1 MINEMIKELRKID
14 DVNWGLYA
22 FKRDPLDKKIN
33 EDEKI
38 SIIKESIECG
48 CMEARILKEKYGV
61 IDCCGYAEKLNIDIA
76 EIEAHDDGSYIL
88 FAKFNDPNKISV
100 YMESVRKAE
109 TLVQSNDLKDLICG
123 VNIKDV
129 LIAHEIFHF
138 IESQKNDIYTKRK
151 KIQLWKLGPIK
162 YKSGLVVLGEIAAMA
177 FAKELLQ
184 LDYSPHLFDVLLLY
198 AHNESQAKEIYNE
211 IVM

>member
-14 DVNWGLYA
+14 DINWGLYA
-22 FKRDPLDKKIN
+22 FRRDPLDKKISD
-33 EDEKI
+33 EDKV
-38 SIIKESIECG
+38 SIINESIDCG
-48 CMEARILKEKYGV
+48 CMEARMLREKYGEM
-61 IDCCGYAEKLNIDIA
+61 DCSSYAEKLNIDIL
-76 EIEAHDDGSYIL
+76 EVEAHDDGSYIL
-88 FAKFNDPNKISV
+88 FAKFNDPNKVSV

-109 TLVQSNDLKDLICG
+109 ALVQSNDLKNLICG

-129 LIAHEIFHF
+129 LIAHEMFHF
-138 IESQKNDIYTKRK
+138 IESQKNDIYTRNK

>member
-14 DVNWGLYA
+14 DINWGLYA
-22 FKRDPLDKKIN
+22 FRRDPLDKKISD
-33 EDEKI
+33 EDKV
-38 SIIKESIECG
+38 SIINESIDCG
-48 CMEARILKEKYGV
+48 CMEARMLREKYGEM
-61 IDCCGYAEKLNIDIA
+61 DSSSYAEKLNIDIL
-76 EIEAHDDGSYIL
+76 EVEAHDDGSYIL
-88 FAKFNDPNKISV
+88 FAKFNDPNKVSV

-109 TLVQSNDLKDLICG
+109 ALVQSNDLKNLICG

-129 LIAHEIFHF
+129 LIAHEMFHF
-138 IESQKNDIYTKRK
+138 IESQKNDIYTRNK
-151 KIQLWKLGPIK
+151 KIQLWNLGPIK

>member
-14 DVNWGLYA
+14 DINWGLYA
-22 FKRDPLDKKIN
+22 FRRDPLDKKISD
-33 EDEKI
+33 EDKV
-38 SIIKESIECG
+38 SIINESIDCG
-48 CMEARILKEKYGV
+48 CMEARMLREKYGEM
-61 IDCCGYAEKLNIDIA
+61 DSSSYAEKLNIDIL
-76 EIEAHDDGSYIL
+76 EVEAHDDGSYIL
-88 FAKFNDPNKISV
+88 FAKFNDPNKVSV

-109 TLVQSNDLKDLICG
+109 ALVQSNDLSNLICG

-129 LIAHEIFHF
+129 LIAHEMFHF
-138 IESQKNDIYTKRK
+138 IESQKNDIYTRNK

>member
-14 DVNWGLYA
+14 DISWGLYA
-22 FKRDPLDKKIN
+22 FRRDPLDKKISD
-33 EDEKI
+33 EDKV
-38 SIIKESIECG
+38 SIINEAIDCG
-48 CMEARILKEKYGV
+48 CMEAKMLREKYGE
-61 IDCCGYAEKLNIDIA
+61 IDCSSYAEKLNIDIL
-76 EIEAHDDGSYIL
+76 EVEAHDDGSYIL
-88 FAKFNDPNKISV
+88 FAKFNDPNKVSV

-109 TLVQSNDLKDLICG
+109 ALVQSNDLKNLICR

-129 LIAHEIFHF
+129 LIAHEMFHF
-138 IESQKNDIYTKRK
+138 IESQKNDIYTRNK
-151 KIQLWKLGPIK
+151 KIQLWKIGPIK